1 MHNRNKQDTA
11 PKRELPTL
19 GNAATD
25 GASVAQGAR
34 RLNAFRVHMTSK
46 VPSDRV
52 PATEARTGFQ
62 AQIKGATLSD
72 LVQME
77 CLSGT
82 QRVVRVT
89 SGSHVGYLY
98 FRGGAVVHA
107 VARSLAGDAAAFE
120 ILSWNDGSFEAIER
134 EWPIKDTIS
143 SGWQSLLLRA
153 AQARDERAVVPGI
166 VTLRGEGR
174 PPRPKAPAAETME
187 FQATPLEVAG
197 RVLRGE
203 DFEAVVRLDSDGS
216 VTLCIGAS
224 QDFADVVAYACRLA
238 ELIGTQI
245 GAERFVAMECVFKH
259 GRCFVVLDKDGD
271 VVALRPHPAAD
282 CGPIR
287 VLLGL

>member
-1 MHNRNKQDTA
+1 
-11 PKRELPTL
+11 
-19 GNAATD
+19 
-25 GASVAQGAR
+25 
-34 RLNAFRVHMTSK
+34 MTSK

-52 PATEARTGFQ
+52 PVTDARAGFQ

-89 SGSHVGYLY
+89 SGNHVGYLY

-107 VARSLAGDAAAFE
+107 AARTLVGDAAALE
-120 ILSWNDGSFEAIER
+120 VLSWNDGSFEAIER
-134 EWPIKDTIS
+134 EWPIKDTIT

-153 AQARDERAVVPGI
+153 AQARDERAAVPAI
-166 VTLRGEGR
+166 VTLRGDSR
-174 PPRPKAPAAETME
+174 PPRPKTPAAETME

-216 VTLCIGAS
+216 LTLCAGAS
-224 QDFADVVAYACRLA
+224 QDFADVVAYACRLT
-238 ELIGTQI
+238 ELIGTQL
-245 GAERFVAMECVFKH
+245 GAERFMAMECVFKL
-259 GRCFVVLDKDGD
+259 GRCFVVLEGNGD
-271 VVALRPHPAAD
+271 VVALRPHPSTD

-287 VLLGL
+287 LLLGL